1 MGTFLKGLSADTM
14 VVRVF
19 IGALLALSCGGG
31 AAESPDAGGADAALV
46 DGGADAGAEFPQPGF
61 GEISG
66 DCDVLDEELASAEPA
81 LFRIAIDFDRLYVDA
96 DEGMLSAGAQQI
108 IEDGNAGGSSLL
120 SEVFAFEVLARC
132 ELANLLKTETQ
143 IVYDEQGSITD
154 FLAEI
159 DELKIGVSVTRA
171 VGFPFDDPYLPA
183 QGIELLADKL
193 AGVIESSSNVSDADR
208 WQKQV
213 LAILAYAPGH
223 ADVIADAWATL
234 NAGARA
240 DTLVMIIVTNG
251 ADDFIYCDGTCP

>member
-1 MGTFLKGLSADTM
+1 MGTILKGLRTDAM
-14 VVRVF
+14 VARIF
-19 IGALLALSCGGG
+19 IVVLLALSCGGD
-31 AAESPDAGGADAALV
+31 AKEAPDGGGADAALV
-46 DGGADAGAEFPQPGF
+46 DAGADAGAEFPRPGF

-66 DCDVLDEELASAEPA
+66 DCDVLDDELASAEPA
-81 LFRIAIDFDRLYVDA
+81 LFRTAIDFERLYIDA
-96 DEGMLSAGAQQI
+96 DEAMLSAGAQQI

-159 DELKIGVSVTRA
+159 DELKLGVSVTRA

-183 QGIELLADKL
+183 QGTELLVDKL
-193 AGVIESSSNVSDADR
+193 AGIIESSSNVSDADR

-223 ADVIADAWATL
+223 ADVIADAWASLDANT
-234 NAGARA
+234 RA

>member
-1 MGTFLKGLSADTM
+1 MGTFLKRLLADTM
-14 VVRVF
+14 VARVS
-19 IGALLALSCGGG
+19 IVALLALSCGGDATG
-31 AAESPDAGGADAALV
+31 TPDGSAVDAAMADASS
-46 DGGADAGAEFPQPGF
+46 DAGAELPRPGF

-66 DCDVLDEELASAEPA
+66 DCDVLDDELASAQPA
-81 LFRIAIDFDRLYVDA
+81 LFRTAIDFERLYVDA

-171 VGFPFDDPYLPA
+171 VGFPFEDPYLPA

-193 AGVIESSSNVSDADR
+193 AGITESSANVSDADK
-208 WQKQV
+208 WQKQI
-213 LAILAYAPGH
+213 LAILAYAPSH

-234 NAGARA
+234 DAGARA

-251 ADDFIYCDGTCP
+251 ADDFIYCDGSCP